1 MGERMGEVA
10 VEEADELEAVLED
23 TDSLAIVCH
32 YQPDP
37 DCLASAFA
45 LEWIATRNGVD
56 DTAIFY
62 QGHITH
68 QEIRSFIGIFD
79 IELHEI
85 DETSLEEYDLVAF
98 VDHSISGTEVEIP
111 PAVTADVVIDNVEPP
126 GESDAAFVDTR
137 DEYGSTAAIM
147 AEYVANES
155 EDPPELV
162 ASALLFAIHRERLD
176 DIRYPT
182 RLDYQAA
189 LDLFPY
195 ADVDLIE
202 EVYGSSLTPET
213 LDAVGRAI
221 HHRTMRGSVLVSS
234 IGQTPDSGAL
244 PQAADYLLR
253 LEGIRTVLVMGVVNG
268 DLWLSAR
275 SFDPRI
281 DIGMILHDA
290 FSEFGTA
297 GGHQDRAGGQLSLGI
312 FADTDMDSAV
322 INERLFEIV
331 ADRFFGA
338 LALEED

>member
-1 MGERMGEVA
+1 MGEVA
-10 VEEADELEAVLED
+10 AGEMEALGNVLD
-23 TDSLAIVCH
+23 GTDSLAIVCH

-45 LEWIATRNGVD
+45 LEWLATRNGVN
-56 DTAIFY
+56 DTDIFY
-62 QGHITH
+62 QGSITH

-79 IELHEI
+79 IDLHEI
-85 DETSLEEYDLVAF
+85 DDASFEKYDRIAF
-98 VDHSISGTEVEIP
+98 VDHSISGTEVEVP
-111 PAVTADVVIDNVEPP
+111 STVSADVVIDNMEPP
-126 GESDAAFVDTR
+126 GEPTATFVDTR
-137 DEYGSTAAIM
+137 PEYGSTAAIL
-147 AEYVANES
+147 AEYVTG
-155 EDPPELV
+155 EDEEPPQLV

-176 DIRYPT
+176 DVRYPT
-182 RLDYQAA
+182 RLDYRAA
-189 LDLFPY
+189 LDLFPH

-234 IGQTPDSGAL
+234 IGRTSDTGAL

-253 LEGIRTVLVMGVVNG
+253 LEGIRTVLVMGIVNG

-281 DIGMILHDA
+281 DIGMVLNEA
-290 FSEFGTA
+290 FSTFGTA

-312 FADTDMDSAV
+312 FADSDMDSPA
-322 INERLFEIV
+322 INERLFDIV
-331 ADRFFGA
+331 SERFFGA
-338 LALEED
+338 LALDD

>member
-1 MGERMGEVA
+1 MGEVA
-10 VEEADELEAVLED
+10 VGEAEELETVLED

-37 DCLASAFA
+37 DCLASAYA
-45 LEWIATRNGVD
+45 LQWIAARNGVTNTD
-56 DTAIFY
+56 IFY

-79 IELHEI
+79 ISLQEI
-85 DETSLEEYDLVAF
+85 DDASLESYDIVAF

-111 PAVTADVVIDNVEPP
+111 PTVDADVVIDNVEPP
-126 GESDAAFVDTR
+126 GDPDASFVDTR
-137 DEYGSTAAIM
+137 PEYGSTAAIL
-147 AEYVANES
+147 AEYVTNWDD
-155 EDPPELV
+155 DPPELV

-176 DIRYPT
+176 DVRYPT
-182 RLDYQAA
+182 RLDYRAA

-195 ADVDLIE
+195 ADIDLIE

-234 IGQTPDSGAL
+234 IGQTSDSGAL
-244 PQAADYLLR
+244 PQAAEYLLR

-268 DLWLSAR
+268 DLWLSGR

-281 DIGMILHDA
+281 DIGMALNGA

-312 FADTDMDSAV
+312 FADTDMDSPV
-322 INERLFEIV
+322 INERLFQIV
-331 ADRFFGA
+331 ADRFFRT
-338 LALEED
+338 LALDED

>member
-1 MGERMGEVA
+1 MGEIAVGEP
-10 VEEADELEAVLED
+10 EELESTLED
-23 TDSLAIVCH
+23 AESLAIVCH

-37 DCLASAFA
+37 DCLASAYA
-45 LEWIATRNGVD
+45 LEWIAMQNGVN
-56 DTAIFY
+56 DTDIFY

-68 QEIRSFIGIFD
+68 QEIRSFISIFD
-79 IELHEI
+79 IELNEI
-85 DETSLEEYDLVAF
+85 DDTTFDEYDLVAF
-98 VDHSISGTEVEIP
+98 VDHSISGTKVRLP
-111 PAVTADVVIDNVEPP
+111 PSVSADVVIDSMESAGEP
-126 GESDAAFVDTR
+126 DASFVDTR
-137 DEYGSTAAIM
+137 AEYGSTAAIL
-147 AEYVANES
+147 AEYVTSRDEKPS
-155 EDPPELV
+155 RLV

-182 RLDYQAA
+182 ELDYRAA
-189 LDLFPY
+189 LELFPY
-195 ADVDLIE
+195 VDIDLIE

-253 LEGIRTVLVMGVVNG
+253 LEGIRTVLVIGIVNG

-281 DIGMILHDA
+281 DIGAILNGA
-290 FSEFGTA
+290 FSNFGTA
-297 GGHQDRAGGQLSLGI
+297 GGHQDRAGGQVSLGI
-312 FADTDMDSAV
+312 FADSDMDSPA
-322 INERLFEIV
+322 INERLFDIV
-331 ADRFFGA
+331 SERFFKA